1 MIKSTRVFNLEILIV
16 PFDSP
21 ISVYLNIEL
30 KSEYSDIIAIELFFC
45 FQFRVMMLI

>member
-1 MIKSTRVFNLEILIV
+1 MTESTRVCNLELFIV

-30 KSEYSDIIAIELFFC
+30 KSEYSDIIAIGIFFC